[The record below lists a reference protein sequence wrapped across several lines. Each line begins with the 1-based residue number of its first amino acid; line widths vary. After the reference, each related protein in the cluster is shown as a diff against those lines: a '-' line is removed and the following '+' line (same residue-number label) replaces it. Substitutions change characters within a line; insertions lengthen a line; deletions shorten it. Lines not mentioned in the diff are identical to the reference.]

1 MVLLRAKIPRG
12 LLGRRRYVLF
22 EVLPRDNAP
31 NRSELERSLRRT
43 ALSLYGVV
51 GASEI
56 ELSLKSYSQRR
67 GRGILKTDNKSI
79 SRVLCLLLATSRVL
93 GLSGVRVLAVS
104 GTLRG
109 LSRREKEAGKT
120 L

>member
-1 MVLLRAKIPRG
+1 LRAKVPRG
-12 LLGRRRYVLF
+12 LLGRRRYILF
-22 EVLPRDNAP
+22 ELFPRDKAP
-31 NRSELERSLRRT
+31 NRSELERSLKRT
-43 ALSLYGVV
+43 MLTLCGVV
-51 GASEI
+51 GASEL
-56 ELSLKSYSQRR
+56 ELSLKAYSQRR
-67 GRGILKTDNKSI
+67 GRGILKTDNRSI